1 MCKNTVDNV
10 KIVSM
15 ELNGYREL
23 RQKMNRINYKI
34 KGTPKCGIKNEKR
47 ICWCCRN

>member
-1 MCKNTVDNV
+1 MGLTGYQ
-10 KIVSM
+10 
-15 ELNGYREL
+15 ELG
-23 RQKMNRINYKI
+23 QKMIRIIYKI